1 MKRMLPIFLVLATPA
16 LAGPR
21 EDTLAGIERC
31 RALSNDRVFLDCVYG
46 AAQPLRTALGLAPAT
61 PGQVGLVPP
70 APGAAP
76 RPAPMMPAPIPA
88 ARAQTAPQPRLPGG
102 QAIGK
107 ATRDWLETY
116 SFDRRGLF
124 TILLGNGQMFR
135 QDPSDPA
142 RADWRGRASDYRVML
157 VMENAR
163 TGQMSVQGDKP
174 VYRVVKID

>member
-16 LAGPR
+16 FAGPR

-31 RALSNDRVFLDCVYG
+31 RMLSNDRVFLDCVYG
-46 AAQPLRTALGLAPAT
+46 AAQPLRAALGLAPAT

-70 APGAAP
+70 APVI
-76 RPAPMMPAPIPA
+76 PAPASA
-88 ARAQTAPQPRLPGG
+88 ARAQAAPPPRLP
-102 QAIGK
+102 AGK

-124 TILLGNGQMFR
+124 TVMLGNGQMFR

-142 RADWRGRASDYRVML
+142 RADWRGRASDYRVVL
-157 VMENAR
+157 VMETAH

>member
-1 MKRMLPIFLVLATPA
+1 MKRMLLIFLAAATPA
-16 LAGPR
+16 FAGPR

-70 APGAAP
+70 APGAAS

-88 ARAQTAPQPRLPGG
+88 PAAHAQAAPQPRLP
-102 QAIGK
+102 AGK

-124 TILLGNGQMFR
+124 TIMLGNGQMFR

-142 RADWRGRASDYRVML
+142 RADWRGRASDYRVLL

-163 TGQMSVQGDKP
+163 TGQMSVQGDTP